1 MKRDRMTVFNY
12 VCHEAEIQEVM
23 NEVPEGISAESG
35 LAIELA
41 VLCKMKMQGAVFKNQ

>member
-41 VLCKMKMQGAVFKNQ
+41 VLCKMKM